1 MPERTAR
8 PLKVG
13 LFLATGEGDMAG
25 GTPRWNNIKTMVQQA
40 EAGGFDSIWVQDD
53 LLFDYGDP
61 GVPPTGVWECWSFLA
76 ALAARRARR
85 LHELP

>member
-1 MPERTAR
+1 MPKRTAR

-25 GTPRWNNIKTMVQQA
+25 GTPRWNNITMVQQA
-40 EAGGFDSIWVQDD
+40 EAGDFDSVWVQDH

-61 GVPPTGVWECWSFLA
+61 GVRPTVVWECWSL
-76 ALAARRARR
+76 LRSSGRCHNTR
-85 LHELP
+85 